1 MKKLIRT
8 LPIVVI
14 GVFLIGSALQAAE
27 PGAGEVSGFGGTVSI
42 RDGGGTH
49 GNFGGTVGANLGRFV
64 HLFGEVS
71 YMSMGKETYTAS
83 YGTAR
88 ATAMAGGRLMNYGGG
103 VQIRMPTGAAKIEPY
118 GLITLGY
125 GQMKGDVDARATA
138 GTSSA
143 TYSSSDSTHNAYTG
157 VGGGARVFIGR
168 RWGIKPEFR
177 YQKYYG
183 IHLSSND
190 PIMDHGRV
198 ITATA
203 GVFLQFGGN

>member
-8 LPIVVI
+8 LPIVVV
-14 GVFLIGSALQAAE
+14 GVFVMGSALQAAE
-27 PGAGEVSGFGGTVSI
+27 PGVGEVSGFGGIVSI

-49 GNFGGTVGANLGRFV
+49 GNFGGTIGANLGRFV

-71 YMSMGKETYTAS
+71 YMSMGKETYTAT
-83 YGTAR
+83 YGTAQ
-88 ATAMAGGRLMNYGGG
+88 ATASAGGRLMNYGGG
-103 VQIRMPTGAAKIEPY
+103 VQIRIPTGAAKIEPY

-125 GQMKGDVDARATA
+125 GHMKGDLDARAA
-138 GTSSA
+138 SGMSSA
-143 TYSSSDSTHNAYTG
+143 IYSGSDSTHNAYSG

-177 YQKYYG
+177 IQKYYG
-183 IHLSSND
+183 IHLSSDN
-190 PIMDHGRV
+190 PVIDHGRV

-203 GVFLQFGGN
+203 GVFFQFGGR